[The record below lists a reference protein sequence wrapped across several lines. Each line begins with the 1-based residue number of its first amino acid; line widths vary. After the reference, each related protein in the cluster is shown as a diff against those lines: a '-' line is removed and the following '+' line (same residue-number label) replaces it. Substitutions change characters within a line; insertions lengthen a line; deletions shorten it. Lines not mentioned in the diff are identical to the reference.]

1 VTISDDILRH
11 RERVTLHGQL
21 ERQSLYNLVWY
32 YRSELR
38 ELLQGRPSGLSE
50 TELRN
55 LRKHGA
61 LKLHKNRGVK
71 GGFTFFVTDD
81 WLKLLEELPP

>member
-1 VTISDDILRH
+1 MTISDDILRH
-11 RERVTLHGQL
+11 RERVTLHDQL

-38 ELLQGRPSGLSE
+38 ELLQGRPSGLSKK
-50 TELRN
+50 ELRN

-61 LKLHKNRGVK
+61 LELHKNKGVK
-71 GGFTFFVTDD
+71 GGFDFFVTDD

>member
-38 ELLQGRPSGLSE
+38 ELLQGRPSGLSK

-61 LKLHKNRGVK
+61 LKLHKNRGAK
-71 GGFTFFVTDD
+71 GGFNFFVTDD